1 MTRDA
6 PDVDHGLTHCA
17 IECRELEPTIDF
29 YQRFGGFEVVHRR
42 PGIAWISDRTR
53 PFAVVLVERDEVR
66 PLGPFAHLGSACR
79 DHADFDR
86 RIDAARAAGV
96 LREGPHS
103 GDGPAGTWAFLDD
116 PDGNTFE
123 LSVGQAVEMAIEMA
137 SADGLTGRRPAR
149 RAVVGVMGSGDDAHA
164 EFAEPLGRAIAARG
178 WNLLTGG
185 GGGVMTS
192 VARGFTDRNPRAG
205 VHLGILR
212 GDADGEP
219 LPGYPN
225 DFVEIPIATHLP
237 GGEVESD
244 SRNHLNILS
253 SAVVLALPGRVGT
266 RAEIELSIRY
276 GRPIA
281 VHSFWHDVF
290 PDLPRFDEVDAA
302 IEFADR
308 FPGRARHED

>member
-1 MTRDA
+1 MSRSPTG
-6 PDVDHGLTHCA
+6 VDHGLTHCA
-17 IECRELEPTIDF
+17 IECRELDRTIRF
-29 YQRFGGFEVVHRR
+29 YARFGGFEVVHRR

-53 PFAVVLVERDEVR
+53 PFAVVLVEGDEVR
-66 PLGPFAHLGSACR
+66 PLGPLAHLGHACR
-79 DHADFDR
+79 DHADFER
-86 RIDAARAAGV
+86 LIEEARAAGV
-96 LREGPHS
+96 LREGPHV

-123 LSVGQAVEMAIEMA
+123 LSVGQAVEVAVA
-137 SADGLTGRRPAR
+137 GGSPRKGPVRRP
-149 RAVVGVMGSGDDAHA
+149 VVGVMGSGDDPHV
-164 EFAEPLGRAIAARG
+164 EIAEPLGRAIARSG

-192 VARGFTDRNPRAG
+192 VARGFTGRHPRAG

-212 GDADGEP
+212 GDAAGEP

-225 DFVEIPIATHLP
+225 EFVEIPIATHLP
-237 GGEVESD
+237 GGELESD
-244 SRNHLNILS
+244 SRNHLNILTS
-253 SAVVLALPGRVGT
+253 TVVLALPGRVGT

-281 VHSFWHDVF
+281 VHAFWHDAF

-302 IEFADR
+302 IGFADR
-308 FPGRARHED
+308 AVGRGSDED

>member
-1 MTRDA
+1 MKR
-6 PDVDHGLTHCA
+6 PSSGGDHGLTHCA

-29 YQRFGGFEVVHRR
+29 YARFGGFEVVHRR

-79 DHADFDR
+79 NHADFDR
-86 RIDAARAAGV
+86 LIGSARAAGV
-96 LREGPHS
+96 LREGPHA

-123 LSVGQAVEMAIEMA
+123 LSVGQGVEAAVATEPQEPR
-137 SADGLTGRRPAR
+137 SARRP
-149 RAVVGVMGSGDDAHA
+149 VVGVMGSGDDAHL
-164 EFAEPLGRAIAARG
+164 EIAEPLGEAIADAG
-178 WNLLTGG
+178 WHLLTGG

-192 VARGFTDRNPRAG
+192 VARGFTRRDHRAG

-237 GGEVESD
+237 GGELESD
-244 SRNHLNILS
+244 SRNHLNILTS
-253 SAVVLALPGRVGT
+253 TVVLALPGRVGT

-276 GRPIA
+276 RRPIA
-281 VHSFWHDVF
+281 IHGFWHDAF
-290 PDLPRFDEVDAA
+290 PDLPRFDEVDVA
-302 IEFADR
+302 IEFAAR
-308 FPGRARHED
+308 FASGGRHED